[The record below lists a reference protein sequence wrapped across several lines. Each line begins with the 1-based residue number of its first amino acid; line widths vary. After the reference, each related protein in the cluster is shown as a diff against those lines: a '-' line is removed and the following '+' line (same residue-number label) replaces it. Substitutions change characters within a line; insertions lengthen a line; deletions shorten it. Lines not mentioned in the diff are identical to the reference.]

1 MTPSVMSNDGIYGI
15 GMNPKLACEI
25 YLPKPLLE
33 QMAYCL
39 DLLRVQLGFA
49 VLHSKRLPLRAIV
62 GCVLHVFGV
71 RNVFQILHGVIAWI
85 HVAVIDFVAF
95 WARANE
101 CCGHKSMHEKGLLPI
116 ICTQR
121 HAPVSTTISSRS
133 KNASDSRTSCL
144 ANTSNVTTA
153 RHLIEPFITDNWKP
167 ASSPSLFAHL
177 LSLSHRHVLGELQ
190 WQE

>member
-1 MTPSVMSNDGIYGI
+1 MAPSAMSNDRIYGVR
-15 GMNPKLACEI
+15 MDPKLACEI
-25 YLPKPLLE
+25 HLPKPLLE
-33 QMAYCL
+33 QVAYCL
-39 DLLRVQLGFA
+39 DLPRVQLGFA
-49 VLHSKRLPLRAIV
+49 VLHPKRLPLRAIV

-71 RNVFQILHGVIAWI
+71 RNVFQILHGVIAWV

-95 WARANE
+95 WARTNE
-101 CCGHKSMHEKGLLPI
+101 CCSHELMHEKRSVPI

-144 ANTSNVTTA
+144 TDTSNVTTA
-153 RHLIEPFITDNWKP
+153 RHLIKPFITDNWKP
-167 ASSPSLFAHL
+167 AFNPSLFAHL